1 MLAIASRV
9 DARAK
14 TAHIA
19 GPLVLAECALPR
31 SRAKLVLSSTLAYE
45 RFLVAEDDPI
55 IAMDLQDVLEDEGAM
70 VFPASSV
77 TQALRL
83 AQTPALSAA
92 VIDIKLRTENA
103 EPVCDALSQRQVPFI
118 FYTACPDSASNRL
131 SAAPLLIKPAPD
143 SVIIGALK
151 YALSANKHDILS
163 PLAEPGGDPSLI
175 AIDQRIVDGE
185 ERIARISSPPGGRL
199 RHERR
204 RSASCDDDRITQ
216 CYARSPTPLGIRKVE
231 NTNEFFREHLRAPAS

>member
-1 MLAIASRV
+1 M
-9 DARAK
+9 
-14 TAHIA
+14 
-19 GPLVLAECALPR
+19 
-31 SRAKLVLSSTLAYE
+31 LSSTLAYE

-118 FYTACPDSASNRL
+118 FYTAYPDSSSKRW
-131 SAAPLLIKPAPD
+131 SAVPFVSKPAPD
-143 SVIIGALK
+143 SVIIGALR
-151 YALSANKHDILS
+151 YALSANKQHILS
-163 PLAEPGGDPSLI
+163 PLAEQEGDPNLI
-175 AIDQRIVDGE
+175 AIGQYIVDGE
-185 ERIARISSPPGGRL
+185 IRIARITRVIARL
-199 RHERR
+199 QAVGFDT
-204 RSASCDDDRITQ
+204 SAAEVLLTTMTKALNRMRDHQRLWAS
-216 CYARSPTPLGIRKVE
+216 E
-231 NTNEFFREHLRAPAS
+231 MWRAPTRCSRKPLNAVTRSHAIERGGAILMASPFEVVIKS

>member
-1 MLAIASRV
+1 M
-9 DARAK
+9 
-14 TAHIA
+14 
-19 GPLVLAECALPR
+19 
-31 SRAKLVLSSTLAYE
+31 LSSTLAYE

-118 FYTACPDSASNRL
+118 FYTACPDSASNRW

-185 ERIARISSPPGGRL
+185 ERIARITRVIARLQVGGFDMSAAEALHATMTKTLNRMRDHQRL
-199 RHERR
+199 W
-204 RSASCDDDRITQ
+204 AS
-216 CYARSPTPLGIRKVE
+216 E
-231 NTNEFFREHLRAPAS
+231 MWRAPTRCSRKPLNAVTRSHAIERGGAILMASPFEVVIKS